1 MAFVD
6 SNVFFRRG
14 AVGFFFAAALTASQ
28 AAAADFPTIATPVT
42 TPPAGA
48 SDSFIRTVGLSDGFV
63 VAWNRAQSNE
73 FAVVVQRFKAD
84 GKPVGQPAN
93 VDKRDPGEFA
103 IEGRPEVVNLGGDKI
118 GVVWKGSGPT
128 LKGAVFD
135 AKTGTVGAEISYLG
149 GNTAASLIHDL
160 VLMKNGR
167 VALVTRSFATGGEDT
182 TLFILDQNMKQVGSF
197 RIVEDDVSGP
207 FGAGSFEQT
216 VVAHGSGG
224 VVIYRAVDYQLMARP
239 FDSSGVLGA
248 PFKINSTPMP
258 YLDFYGFGRFTVKAE
273 ALPNGGYVVTWPTYD
288 AGQQN
293 FFNVFAR
300 VYDDK
305 GKPVGKDFIVHRD
318 VSGEQREPEIAVL
331 AKGFAIGWH
340 NYQRVG
346 AYSTQ
351 RMRHFDLEGKAM
363 SDDVVTEYLGP
374 DGASGLSIVSED
386 SEYAPLPNGDVLRLF
401 TANNRI
407 YGDRIPG
414 PKTGSGK
421 NDKLEGKA
429 GSETLLALN
438 GKDVVTGKDGDDMI
452 DGGESDD
459 VIDAGPGNDHI
470 VPAGGDDTITGGPGA
485 DVFVFRPKG
494 GKDAILDFETVDR
507 IDVSAFH
514 YNSHAA
520 VVASAQQVG
529 KDVVITLVDQTD
541 PARASAVLKLK
552 KYKLE
557 NFTAANVIP

>member
-1 MAFVD
+1 MASFD
-6 SNVFFRRG
+6 SNAFLCR
-14 AVGFFFAAALTASQ
+14 AAAGFFVAAALTASQ

-48 SDSFIRTVGLSDGFV
+48 SDSFIRTVGISDGFV

-73 FAVVVQRFKAD
+73 FAVVIQRFKAD

-93 VDKRDPGEFA
+93 VDKRDPGELS

-118 GVVWKGSGPT
+118 GVVWKGAGPT

-135 AKTGTVGAEISYLG
+135 AKAGTVGSEITYIG
-149 GNTAASLIHDL
+149 GSSAASLIHDL
-160 VLMKNGR
+160 ARMKDGR

-182 TLFILDQNMKQVGSF
+182 TLFILDSAMKQVGASK
-197 RIVEDDVSGP
+197 IVEDDGFGP

-224 VVIYRAVDYQLMARP
+224 VAIYRAVDYQLMARP

-248 PFKINSTPMP
+248 AFKINSTPMP
-258 YLDFYGFGRFTVKAE
+258 YLYFDAFGRFTVKAE

-288 AGQQN
+288 AGQTN

-300 VYDDK
+300 VYDNK
-305 GKPVGKDFIVHRD
+305 GKAVGKDFIVHRD
-318 VSGEQREPEIAVL
+318 VSGEQREPEIAVFD
-331 AKGFAIGWH
+331 KGFAIGWH

-346 AYSTQ
+346 GYSSQ
-351 RMRHFDLEGKAM
+351 RMRHFTFEGKPM
-363 SDDVVTEYLGP
+363 SDDLVTEYIGEN
-374 DGASGLSIVSED
+374 GASGLSIVSED
-386 SEYAPLPNGDVLRLF
+386 SEFAPLPNGDVLRLF
-401 TANNRI
+401 TANSRI

-414 PKTGSGK
+414 PKTGSNK
-421 NDKLEGKA
+421 NDKLEGKG

-438 GKDVVTGKDGDDMI
+438 GKDTVTGKEGDDMI

-494 GKDAILDFETVDR
+494 GKDAILDFETIDR
-507 IDVSAFH
+507 IDASAFH

-520 VVASAQQVG
+520 VVAAAQQVG

-541 PARASAVLKLK
+541 PARANAVVKLK

-557 NFTAANVIP
+557 NFTATNVIP